1 MHDALKNVPS
11 IFGETQGRRAL
22 HGYRPFGVII
32 TVEGNMAEENK
43 LRFSSKYMDK
53 ELRLIYYNYCHFMW
67 LFHEMQMLELVQ
79 VSETLVKYMIL
90 DLKIPDIEIKQ
101 QKKYQRNLN

>member
-1 MHDALKNVPS
+1 MIQWETNETQVKEHLYYMHDALKNVPS

-43 LRFSSKYMDK
+43 LRFSCKYMDK
-53 ELRLIYYNYCHFMW
+53 ELRLIYCNYCHFM
-67 LFHEMQMLELVQ
+67 
-79 VSETLVKYMIL
+79 
-90 DLKIPDIEIKQ
+90 
-101 QKKYQRNLN
+101 